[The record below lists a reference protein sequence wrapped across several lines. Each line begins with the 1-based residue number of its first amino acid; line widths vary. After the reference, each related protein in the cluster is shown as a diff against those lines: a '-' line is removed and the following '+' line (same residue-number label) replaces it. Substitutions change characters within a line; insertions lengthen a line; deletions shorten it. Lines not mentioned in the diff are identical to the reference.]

1 MCVHSEIQNSGIE
14 KVSITQHLLLLMSDS
29 NDVSPCLFL
38 TDVDVRVKRV
48 IVASVIGGYSEL
60 LHPKFLNEI

>member
-14 KVSITQHLLLLMSDS
+14 KVYITQHLLLLMSDS